1 MNVIPLKSQTNS
13 SFLKLVASLDNNVL
27 PSYSL
32 VKNVIKSF
40 DGDAEKF
47 YPLFYK
53 NILDMEHPFVGASL
67 SHNCTVLLGFELANQ
82 VLCHLSTS
90 DFKDDVLQVPN
101 KPHTFSDKETS
112 IISYLSGYIF
122 SIYYVSANTFLIKKH
137 MSPNISSTS
146 IWRFFWLENLMTQ
159 KIYQSTNWL
168 MLGIVAVYGKS
179 EKR

>member
-13 SFLKLVASLDNNVL
+13 SFLKLVASLDNVL

-53 NILDMEHPFVGASL
+53 NILDMEHPFGASL

-82 VLCHLSTS
+82 VLCHLSKS

-101 KPHTFSDKETS
+101 KPHTFSS
-112 IISYLSGYIF
+112 F
-122 SIYYVSANTFLIKKH
+122 STMYRRIRFSSKNTCH
-137 MSPNISSTS
+137 
-146 IWRFFWLENLMTQ
+146 
-159 KIYQSTNWL
+159 
-168 MLGIVAVYGKS
+168 
-179 EKR
+179 